1 MLTLGDTR
9 ETTPVSMTTVN
20 KKFFFSLKTSCQVY
34 FVTFGLTFDLTL
46 SLWSMIILTISIFLN
61 KYKCLTIEH
70 QVKVI
75 VVNKSSAFSL
85 QLIVSKF
92 LKTQEKVPQNNQG
105 WS

>member
-1 MLTLGDTR
+1 
-9 ETTPVSMTTVN
+9 
-20 KKFFFSLKTSCQVY
+20 
-34 FVTFGLTFDLTL
+34 
-46 SLWSMIILTISIFLN
+46 MIILTISIFLN

-70 QVKVI
+70 QVKDI

-105 WS
+105 